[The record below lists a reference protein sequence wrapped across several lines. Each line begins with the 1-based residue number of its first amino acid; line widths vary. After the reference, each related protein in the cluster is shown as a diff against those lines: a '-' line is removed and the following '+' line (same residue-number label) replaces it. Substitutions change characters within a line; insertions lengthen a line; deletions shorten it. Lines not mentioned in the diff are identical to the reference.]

1 SIAATPF
8 IGAEFIPAGDQGQ
21 MSIDVETREGT
32 SNDTVLDIVDE
43 INDVLA
49 EKEDIID
56 VSFVSVGDDSM
67 GMGMGG
73 SDGGA
78 SYTIQLDTPKDR
90 DISKVVCEEELKQR
104 VTMIVGA
111 EVTVSE
117 MDAGM
122 GMGDPNDIEITGPK
136 YEVLRDLADTI
147 VDEIS
152 YVDGV
157 LNPESAAGAGV
168 PQLHVEIDDELAAAH
183 GLTVESI
190 QQQIEM
196 NFIGSVVS
204 QYSEA
209 GQELDITIKYQ
220 DSSRETISDLEDM
233 KVMTQTGASI
243 PLAELAT
250 FVEKQGPVALIRQ
263 NQQSQMN

>member
-1 SIAATPF
+1 
-8 IGAEFIPAGDQGQ
+8 
-21 MSIDVETREGT
+21 
-32 SNDTVLDIVDE
+32 
-43 INDVLA
+43 
-49 EKEDIID
+49 
-56 VSFVSVGDDSM
+56 
-67 GMGMGG
+67 
-73 SDGGA
+73 
-78 SYTIQLDTPKDR
+78 
-90 DISKVVCEEELKQR
+90 
-104 VTMIVGA
+104 
-111 EVTVSE
+111 SE

-122 GMGDPNDIEITGPK
+122 GMGDPIDIEITGPEH
-136 YEVLRDLADTI
+136 EVLRDLADTI

-209 GQELDITIKYQ
+209 GQEDRKSTRLN
-220 DSSRETISDLEDM
+220 SSHVSISYA
-233 KVMTQTGASI
+233 V
-243 PLAELAT
+243 
-250 FVEKQGPVALIRQ
+250 
-263 NQQSQMN
+263 